1 MNGTDMN
8 VLCNERV
15 CNECGLL
22 RKWSVMNVVCYER
35 GML

>member
-1 MNGTDMN
+1 MVRYEGWSVMNGTDVN

-22 RKWSVMNVVCYER
+22 
-35 GML
+35 